1 MLEWFEAVE
10 FLAWEKVNKYWP
22 GNRRPQ
28 RIFCVTGQTLSSTYA
43 IAHSASSSAE
53 CLVTLEAKGGFPDVA
68 DAEIIANYKIDKAH
82 ATYGFQQKKEALGD
96 EEYVLFLDPRW
107 SGPMR
112 SFRHV
117 HLQRLK
123 ELYRCTTANIF
134 ITDLGRFFK
143 LANSRSDPNRTAQ
156 RPETGNRPA
165 ESLDMLP
172 EHSSQVT
179 NSVEKVKMEPEDDL
193 CQWHLI
199 KSGDDFGIQYSGPEA
214 DVNFKPDLTGNR
226 RRQHV
231 N

>member
-1 MLEWFEAVE
+1 VAFALTLNKSHSSLSALIPFQEKFKVRSCITQEYFQMLEWFEAVE

-82 ATYGFQQKKEALGD
+82 ATYGFQKKKEDLGD
-96 EEYVLFLDPRW
+96 EEYVLFLDLRW

-123 ELYRCTTANIF
+123 ELYRCTTAKHF
-134 ITDLGRFFK
+134 
-143 LANSRSDPNRTAQ
+143 
-156 RPETGNRPA
+156 
-165 ESLDMLP
+165 
-172 EHSSQVT
+172 H
-179 NSVEKVKMEPEDDL
+179 
-193 CQWHLI
+193 
-199 KSGDDFGIQYSGPEA
+199 Y
-214 DVNFKPDLTGNR
+214 
-226 RRQHV
+226 
-231 N
+231 